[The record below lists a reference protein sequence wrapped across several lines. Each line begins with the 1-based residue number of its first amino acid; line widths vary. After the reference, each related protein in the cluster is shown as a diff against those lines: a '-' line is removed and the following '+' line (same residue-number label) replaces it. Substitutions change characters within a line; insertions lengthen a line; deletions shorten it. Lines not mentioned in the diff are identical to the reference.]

1 MNKIFEKI
9 KLIGTIIKSIWDKQ
23 SKVIKVAGYM
33 FLASFLYQLFQD
45 FQISSL
51 VTWIPEVYRII
62 VINFLT
68 VVVVETVSY
77 FKNLGNKQN

>member
-1 MNKIFEKI
+1 MKKIIEKI
-9 KLIGTIIKSIWDKQ
+9 KLVGTIIKLIWDKQ

-45 FQISSL
+45 FQVSML
-51 VTWIPEVYRII
+51 VTWIPEAYRII

-68 VVVVETVSY
+68 VIVVETVAY
-77 FKNLGNKQN
+77 FKNKGNQ